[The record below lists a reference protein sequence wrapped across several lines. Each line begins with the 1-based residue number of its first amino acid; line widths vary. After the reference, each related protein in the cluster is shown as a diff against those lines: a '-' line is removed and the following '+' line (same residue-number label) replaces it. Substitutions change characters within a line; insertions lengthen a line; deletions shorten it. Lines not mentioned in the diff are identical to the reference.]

1 LGLPPNV
8 GRGKCLLTP
17 ANLKK
22 EVILKI
28 NVKFGP
34 NFKEVF
40 NADVKQIE
48 LENGAIFR
56 DLLEKLCDT
65 PARRIK
71 LLGITDSLL
80 PQVLVS
86 KNGRFIVHLKWLD
99 TDLSDGDQINIFNLF
114 GGG

>member
-1 LGLPPNV
+1 M
-8 GRGKCLLTP
+8 
-17 ANLKK
+17 
-22 EVILKI
+22 KI

-56 DLLEKLCDT
+56 DLLEKLCDS
-65 PARRIK
+65 PERRIK
-71 LLGITDSLL
+71 LFGITDSLL
-80 PQVLVS
+80 PQIMVS

-99 TDLSDGDQINIFNLF
+99 TDLADGDTINIFNLF